1 MQLLIMIST
10 GGLNYFFLKKLNI
23 IIMPSRALINY
34 VRKPQDKPKRLKI
47 TPLKILNHQ
56 KEIPMPQII
65 RT

>member
-1 MQLLIMIST
+1 
-10 GGLNYFFLKKLNI
+10 
-23 IIMPSRALINY
+23 MPSRALINY
-34 VRKPQDKPKRLKI
+34 VRKPQDKTKRLKI